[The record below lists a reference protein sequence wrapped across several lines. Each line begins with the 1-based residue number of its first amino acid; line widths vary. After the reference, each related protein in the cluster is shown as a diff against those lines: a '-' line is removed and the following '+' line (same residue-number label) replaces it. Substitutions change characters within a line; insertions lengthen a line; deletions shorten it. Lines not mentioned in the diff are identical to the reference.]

1 MKMRRLLRGYLSPL
15 VLCILFLAACGSPQV
30 GIERTPMPDHAA
42 TATVAAVA
50 TESARL
56 TTQKATVPT
65 PTPSPPLSRPMGT
78 NTDLALIYHLDG
90 TIYYGDLLGAEAMPK
105 ASLREPLSPEALWSA
120 RLSDR
125 FLAYV
130 LGNRFTLIDLESGEI
145 RTLHSIEQPNVMGL
159 NFVWSSDGGAL
170 AYAAS
175 YDDPQAAFGF
185 AVEVGV
191 IDVEKGESQVVT
203 TLAEWA
209 GALVVGYDRAS
220 GKVWLI
226 PRGQDPAFVEV
237 HVYDVEQPGSS
248 PRLLSVVG
256 YGYAV
261 AAPDLS
267 RLAVMD
273 YEEQALTKVYS
284 LLDPTVPPLV
294 LRHPKGTFGAHYLWS
309 ERHLAYV
316 ALEGAPWGEQTGGA
330 DGIWVWK
337 AGAKEP
343 RRVAE
348 ATGKDDAPI
357 AWMPDGAWLLVR
369 QTPPGGSP
377 RYAVVPLEGGEPIRL
392 QVPSRAQVLG
402 WTSTLTSAYKPT
414 PSTPIPGP
422 VATYI
427 DAEIGC
433 TLDYPA
439 EWHIQATPG
448 WLVVI
453 TSFDPAGAPGIGGV
467 PPDKAKVD
475 LAPDKPGQTKS
486 LEELVAEVYTE
497 ARNREVLEVLW
508 EECWELAKNVPAVR
522 MQVKG
527 QVGGEMALLL
537 TVLNGRSLRLAG
549 YGDTSLFDGIARTLR
564 PIPLAEAPF
573 SLSYRYQRD
582 SSDVLHLPGSCRQQ

>member
-1 MKMRRLLRGYLSPL
+1 M
-15 VLCILFLAACGSPQV
+15 
-30 GIERTPMPDHAA
+30 D
-42 TATVAAVA
+42 
-50 TESARL
+50 
-56 TTQKATVPT
+56 
-65 PTPSPPLSRPMGT
+65 T

-90 TIYYGDLLGAEAMPK
+90 TIYYGDFLGAEAVPK
-105 ASLREPLSPEALWSA
+105 ASLWEPLSPEALWSA
-120 RLSDR
+120 QLSDR

-130 LGNRFTLIDLESGEI
+130 LGNRIMVTDLESGETH
-145 RTLHSIEQPNVMGL
+145 TLRSVEWPNVMAL
-159 NFVWSSDGGAL
+159 NFVWSSDGNAL

-191 IDVEKGESQVVT
+191 IDVEKGESRVVT
-203 TLAEWA
+203 TLIEWA
-209 GALVVGYDRAS
+209 GAIVVGYDYSS
-220 GKVWLI
+220 GEVWLI
-226 PRGQDPAFVEV
+226 PQGQDPAFVEV
-237 HVYDVEQPGSS
+237 QIYSVEQPGDS
-248 PRLLSVVG
+248 PRLLPVVG

-284 LLDPTVPPLV
+284 LLDPTVPPFV
-294 LRHPKGTFGAHYLWS
+294 LRHPNGTFGAHYLWS
-309 ERHLAYV
+309 QRHLAYV

-337 AGAKEP
+337 PGAKES

-357 AWMPDGAWLLVR
+357 AWTLDGAWLLVR
-369 QTPPGGSP
+369 QTFPDGSP
-377 RYAVVPLEGGEPIRL
+377 RYALVPLGGGEPIPLR
-392 QVPSRAQVLG
+392 VPSWAQVLG
-402 WTSTLTSAYKPT
+402 WTLTIPSAPVPT
-414 PSTPIPGP
+414 PSALIPGS

-427 DAEIGC
+427 DSEIGC

-448 WLVVI
+448 WLAII
-453 TSFDPAGAPGIGGV
+453 TSFDPTGAPGIGGV

-475 LAPDKPGQTKS
+475 LAPDKPGQSKS
-486 LEELVAEVYTE
+486 LEELVAEVYAQ

-508 EECWELAKNVPAVR
+508 EECWELAENVPAVR

-527 QVGGEMALLL
+527 EVGGEMALLL
-537 TVLNGRSLRLAG
+537 TVINGRSLRLAG
-549 YGDTSLFDGIARTLR
+549 YGDTSLFDAIACTLR
-564 PIPLAEAPF
+564 PTPSAEAPF

-582 SSDVLHLPGSCRQQ
+582 SSGVIHLPGPCRQQ